1 MIGEI
6 IIKEVHMLG
15 LVLGSSLII
24 ILSYLWYAGLVRKR
38 QLALEA
44 LGAIDDKLAQRTALV
59 HEYADSLKSQRDH
72 LQEQEA
78 LLAKLDALQA
88 SYQWQADADNIA
100 SFLESWIRVD
110 LLLTELVDSFNHL
123 DPNDSWLE
131 SYNELKEN
139 CLTAQ
144 RFYNHAVDELN
155 LGVTSL
161 PGSIVAN
168 IMQIKVMPCF
178 KQDLASHSE
187 G

>member
-1 MIGEI
+1 
-6 IIKEVHMLG
+6 MLG

-44 LGAIDDKLAQRTALV
+44 LGTINDKLAQRTTLV
-59 HEYADSLKSQRDH
+59 HEYADSLKSQREH
-72 LQEQEA
+72 QQEQQA

-88 SYQWQADADNIA
+88 SYQWQPDASNIA
-100 SFLESWIRVD
+100 SFLESWLSVD
-110 LLLTELVDSFNHL
+110 ILLTELVASFNHL

-131 SYNELKEN
+131 SYTELKEN

-155 LGVTSL
+155 LGVTSF
-161 PGSIVAN
+161 PGSIIAN
-168 IMQIKVMPCF
+168 LTHIKVMPCF
-178 KQDLASHSE
+178 QQELASHSE
-187 G
+187 D